1 MINKFILDCVF
12 DNFIVP
18 GETLVTYRFVRKLNR
33 ARDTYDFLLILE
45 LENNSG
51 LFFER
56 EVLLGTNY
64 RK

>member
-1 MINKFILDCVF
+1 MISNFLFEFVIRDYVF
-12 DNFIVP
+12 P
-18 GETLVTYRFVRKLNR
+18 HETLVTYRFVRRLSR
-33 ARDTYDFLLILE
+33 ARDKHEFLLVLE
-45 LENNSG
+45 LEDENG